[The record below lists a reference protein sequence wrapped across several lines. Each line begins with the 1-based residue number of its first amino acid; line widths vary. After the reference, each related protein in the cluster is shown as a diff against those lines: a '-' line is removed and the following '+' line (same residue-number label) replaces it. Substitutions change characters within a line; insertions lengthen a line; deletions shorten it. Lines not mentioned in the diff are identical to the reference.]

1 MKVSVIVTTYKR
13 AHLVTE
19 TIGTILSQTFKDFE
33 LIIVDNYSKDNTDD
47 VIKSY
52 ADERIRYFK
61 HRDNGIIA
69 VNRNYGIS
77 KSQGEYI
84 AFCDDDDLWFP
95 EKLQK
100 QVQELEKDS
109 QIGMVCNNEIA
120 FDYRG
125 DHGVL
130 IKTRLKDRDLSFE
143 SLVETN
149 YVSSSTVMVRKAVLD
164 DVGML
169 DESPQFVAGEDYE
182 LWLRIARR
190 YKVKYIDLPLGKYR
204 THPGAHRKGPIVALE
219 LDKQIYKKLLDTG
232 VLSPELYQR
241 RINKLNRQ
249 VLLSKFLTRT
259 GTTKYAV
266 FIMRLIRSLKR
277 L

>member
-52 ADERIRYFK
+52 ADERVRYFK
-61 HRDNGIIA
+61 HRNNGIIA

-109 QIGMVCNNEIA
+109 QIGLVCNNEIA

-204 THPGAHRKGPIVALE
+204 THPGAHRKGPIAALE

-266 FIMRLIRSLKR
+266 FIMRLMRSLKR

>member
-52 ADERIRYFK
+52 ADERVRYFK
-61 HRDNGIIA
+61 HRNNGIIA

-109 QIGMVCNNEIA
+109 QIGLVCNNEIA

-204 THPGAHRKGPIVALE
+204 THPGAHRKGPIAALE